1 MEVGG
6 KLYPASG
13 VERDSCPPTLGI
25 GHRALVTLT
34 HAPCPIP
41 HAQKLHPASGV
52 EFFISA
58 VLELKLL
65 NIKISMSDTKF
76 TAPVAQESLHLKLS
90 ERSPVFSLREKIL
103 AIRNSLRPG
112 QQQMADWQSGP
123 LAISAV
129 PGAGKSTGM
138 AAAAAIAIARQYERS
153 SSRRQLVVVTFTR
166 SAAANIK
173 AKIRKFLRDDLSL
186 PQTGF
191 FVYTLHGLALNIA
204 SRHPDL
210 SGLQL
215 ENVTLITPT
224 QTHRFIRT
232 AVEQWIANNPG
243 IYLRLLEG
251 HQFDGEETERLR
263 RQSVLRTEVLP
274 ELANTVIH
282 EAKSSGI
289 SPEKLREWSKQTTD
303 EYAILSVAAGLYE
316 QYQNLMR
323 SRDFIDYDDMI
334 LAALRV
340 LENDSARRIEQN
352 QIFAVFEDEAQD
364 SSPLQTQLLEIL
376 ASDGGYEG
384 MNTDAMNRVSTHSP
398 LNLVRVGD
406 PNQAINST
414 FTPADPIYF
423 RQFCEECDRI
433 QRLATMDQAGRST
446 RIIIEAANFAL
457 KWINNQS
464 LAKTNNG
471 QQTPDNRQV
480 PFRLQ
485 TIRPVETNDPQNNA
499 NPAPVGRGLELY
511 TPRDIHHTVE
521 LLSQRVIELFGED
534 PTQNSAAIL
543 VRENR
548 QGRWL
553 GEALTSVCK
562 EHNITLYDVGE
573 RDRRSHVPQEIL
585 ALLQFCDRP
594 HSPDY
599 LKAALEALVQRQLI
613 PTQDLNALAS
623 LPEEFLYPGPLA
635 APQPE
640 TVQKAARLCRNLLRA
655 RLELPLYQLISFLAL
670 TLNYD
675 QAELATADKLAER
688 VNQQIAGNSSMG
700 GMLSALSEIVSSER
714 FEPVE
719 TEDSEERYT
728 RRGQLTIITMHKAK
742 GLDWDYVFLP
752 FLHENLIPGRFWVP
766 PQSQFLGD
774 FTLSEVARAQI
785 RAALHG
791 EFTIPDVT
799 QAWEQAKHLKI
810 SEEYRLL
817 YVAMTR
823 AKRLVWM
830 SAAQKAPFTWSKP
843 DNLQEQAPCPVFP
856 ALKRQFPECVM
867 NLAVMA
873 KQA

>member
-1 MEVGG
+1 
-6 KLYPASG
+6 
-13 VERDSCPPTLGI
+13 
-25 GHRALVTLT
+25 
-34 HAPCPIP
+34 
-41 HAQKLHPASGV
+41 
-52 EFFISA
+52 
-58 VLELKLL
+58 
-65 NIKISMSDTKF
+65 MSDTNF
-76 TAPVAQESLHLKLS
+76 TAALPSESLHSELS
-90 ERSPVFSLREKIL
+90 ERSPVSSLREKIL

-173 AKIRKFLRDDLSL
+173 AKIRKDLKKLSI

-204 SRHPDL
+204 SRHSDL

-215 ENVTLITPT
+215 QNVTLITPT
-224 QTHRFIRT
+224 QSHRFIRT
-232 AVEQWIANNPG
+232 AVEQWIANNPA

-303 EYAILSVAAGLYE
+303 EYTILSIAAGLYE

-352 QIFAVFEDEAQD
+352 QVFAVFEDEAQD

-376 ASDGGYEG
+376 ASDGGD
-384 MNTDAMNRVSTHSP
+384 NSLLLTDAINRVSTADPCTDAIHRVSPNSP

-433 QRLATMDQAGRST
+433 KRLATMDQAGRST

-485 TIRPVETNDPQNNA
+485 TIRPVEVGDPQDNA
-499 NPAPVGRGLELY
+499 NPEPIGRGLELY

-521 LLSQRVIELFGED
+521 LLSQRVIDLFGED
-534 PTQNSAAIL
+534 PTEQSAAIL

-553 GEALTSVCK
+553 AEALTPVCK
-562 EHNITLYDVGE
+562 EYNITLYDVGE

-700 GMLSALSEIVSSER
+700 GMLSTLSEIVSSER

-791 EFTIPDVT
+791 ESTIPDVT

>member
-1 MEVGG
+1 
-6 KLYPASG
+6 
-13 VERDSCPPTLGI
+13 
-25 GHRALVTLT
+25 
-34 HAPCPIP
+34 
-41 HAQKLHPASGV
+41 
-52 EFFISA
+52 
-58 VLELKLL
+58 
-65 NIKISMSDTKF
+65 MSDSKF
-76 TAPVAQESLHLKLS
+76 TASVAQESLHSELS
-90 ERSPVFSLREKIL
+90 ERSPLPNLREKIL
-103 AIRNSLRPG
+103 EIRNGLRPG

-153 SSRRQLVVVTFTR
+153 SSRCHLVVVTFTR

-173 AKIRKFLRDDLSL
+173 AKIRKDLKKLSL
-186 PQTGF
+186 PQMGF

-204 SRHPDL
+204 SRHSDL

-224 QTHRFIRT
+224 QSHRFIRT

-289 SPEKLREWSKQTTD
+289 SQELLREWSKQTTD

-340 LENDSARRIEQN
+340 LGNDSARRIEQN
-352 QIFAVFEDEAQD
+352 QVFAVFEDEAQD

-376 ASDGGYEG
+376 ASDADKGD
-384 MNTDAMNRVSTHSP
+384 NSSLLTPHSS

-433 QRLATMDQAGRST
+433 ERLATMDQAGRST

-480 PFRLQ
+480 PFRFQ
-485 TIRPVETNDPQNNA
+485 TIRPVEVGDPQDNA

-521 LLSQRVIELFGED
+521 LLSQRVIKLFSED
-534 PTQNSAAIL
+534 PTKTSAAIL

-553 GEALTSVCK
+553 AEALTPVCK
-562 EHNITLYDVGE
+562 EHNIILYDVGE

-635 APQPE
+635 APQSE
-640 TVQKAARLCRNLLRA
+640 TVQKAARLCRSLLRA

-728 RRGQLTIITMHKAK
+728 RCGQLTIITMHKAK

-791 EFTIPDVT
+791 ESTIPDVT

-823 AKRLVWM
+823 AKVLLWM

-843 DNLQEQAPCPVFP
+843 ENLQEQTPCPVFP
-856 ALKRQFPECVM
+856 ALKRQFPECVV
-867 NLAVMA
+867 NLAVMT
-873 KQA
+873 K

>member
-1 MEVGG
+1 
-6 KLYPASG
+6 
-13 VERDSCPPTLGI
+13 
-25 GHRALVTLT
+25 
-34 HAPCPIP
+34 
-41 HAQKLHPASGV
+41 
-52 EFFISA
+52 
-58 VLELKLL
+58 
-65 NIKISMSDTKF
+65 MSDNNF
-76 TAPVAQESLHLKLS
+76 TATVAEELLQSQLSVSSLA
-90 ERSPVFSLREKIL
+90 EKTL

-112 QQQMADWQSGP
+112 QQQMADWYFGP
-123 LAISAV
+123 LAVSAV

-153 SSRRQLVVVTFTR
+153 AESRPSSRRQLIVVTFTR

-173 AKIRKFLRDDLSL
+173 AKIRKYLRENLSL

-191 FVYTLHGLALNIA
+191 AVYTLHGLALNIA
-204 SRHPDL
+204 SRHPNL
-210 SGLQL
+210 SGLEL
-215 ENVTLITPT
+215 ENVTLITPS
-224 QTHRFIRT
+224 QSHRFIRT
-232 AVEQWIANNPG
+232 AVEQWIANNPDK
-243 IYLRLLEG
+243 YSRLLEG

-274 ELANTVIH
+274 DLASTVIH

-289 SPEKLREWSKQTTD
+289 SPAKLQEWSQQTTD
-303 EYAILSVAAGLYE
+303 RYAILSVAAGLYE

-340 LENDSARRIEQN
+340 LENASARRIEQN
-352 QIFAVFEDEAQD
+352 QVFAVFEDEAQD
-364 SSPLQTQLLEIL
+364 SSPLQTELLEIL
-376 ASDGGYEG
+376 ASDGEEG
-384 MNTDAMNRVSTHSP
+384 EQGRQRERREQGGKDLLLSTQYSA

-423 RQFCEECDRI
+423 RQFCEECDRFGK
-433 QRLATMDQAGRST
+433 LATMDQAGRST

-457 KWINNQS
+457 SWVNNFCGVKSQES
-464 LAKTNNG
+464 RVNNPKSG
-471 QQTPDNRQV
+471 NTPLSS
-480 PFRLQ
+480 PFRPQ
-485 TIRPVETNDPQNNA
+485 MIRPVNSGDPQQDA
-499 NPAPVGRGLELY
+499 NPAPIGRGLELY
-511 TPRDIHHTVE
+511 TPRDIHQTVE
-521 LLSQRVIELFGED
+521 FLSQRVIELFAQE
-534 PTQNSAAIL
+534 PTRSAAIL

-553 GEALTSVCK
+553 AECLEPICK
-562 EHNITLYDVGE
+562 EHKITLFDVGE
-573 RDRRSHVPQEIL
+573 SERRSHIPQEVL
-585 ALLQFCDRP
+585 GLLQFCDRP

-599 LKAALEALVQRQLI
+599 LKAALEVLVKRQLI

-623 LPEEFLYPGPLA
+623 LPEEFLYPSPLA
-635 APQPE
+635 TSQPE
-640 TVQKAARLCRNLLRA
+640 TVQKAAHLCRSLLRA

-700 GMLSALSEIVSSER
+700 AMLAALSEIVNSER

-719 TEDSEERYT
+719 TEDSEARYT
-728 RRGQLTIITMHKAK
+728 RGGQLTIITMHKAK

-774 FTLSEVARAQI
+774 FTLSEVTRAQI

-791 EFTIPDVT
+791 ESGIPDVT
-799 QAWEQAKHLKI
+799 QAWEQSKHLKI
-810 SEEYRLL
+810 AEEYRLL

-823 AKRLVWM
+823 AKRLLWM

-843 DNLQEQAPCPVFP
+843 DNLQEQAPCPVFG
-856 ALKRQFPECVM
+856 ALKRQFPQCVVSSAALQIIR
-867 NLAVMA
+867 N
-873 KQA
+873 

>member
-1 MEVGG
+1 
-6 KLYPASG
+6 
-13 VERDSCPPTLGI
+13 
-25 GHRALVTLT
+25 
-34 HAPCPIP
+34 
-41 HAQKLHPASGV
+41 
-52 EFFISA
+52 
-58 VLELKLL
+58 
-65 NIKISMSDTKF
+65 MSDSKF
-76 TAPVAQESLHLKLS
+76 TTPVVQELLDSELS
-90 ERSPVFSLREKIL
+90 ERSPIPSLQEKIL

-204 SRHPDL
+204 NRHSDL

-215 ENVTLITPT
+215 ENVILITPT
-224 QTHRFIRT
+224 QSHRFIRT
-232 AVEQWIANNPG
+232 AVEQWITNNPDV
-243 IYLRLLEG
+243 YLRLLEG

-289 SPEKLREWSKQTTD
+289 SPELLREWSKQTTD

-340 LENDSARRIEQN
+340 LENDSARHIEQN

-376 ASDGGYEG
+376 ASNREYEG
-384 MNTDAMNRVSTHSP
+384 MNTDGMNRFSKHSP

-433 QRLATMDQAGRST
+433 ERLATMDRAGRST

-457 KWINNQS
+457 KWINNQW
-464 LAKTNNG
+464 LATTKTNNK

-485 TIRPVETNDPQNNA
+485 TIRPVEVGDPQANA
-499 NPAPVGRGLELY
+499 NPAPVGQGLELY

-521 LLSQRVIELFGED
+521 LLSQRVIELLGED
-534 PTQNSAAIL
+534 PTKNSAAIL

-553 GEALTSVCK
+553 AEALTPLCK
-562 EHNITLYDVGE
+562 EHKITLYDVGE

-640 TVQKAARLCRNLLRA
+640 TVQKAARLCRSLLRA

-785 RAALHG
+785 RATLH
-791 EFTIPDVT
+791 EESVIPDVS
-799 QAWEQAKHLKI
+799 QAWEVAKNLKT

-823 AKRLVWM
+823 AKLLLWM

-856 ALKRQFPECVM
+856 ALKRQFPECVV
-867 NLAVMA
+867 NLAAMS
-873 KQA
+873 KQV

>member
-1 MEVGG
+1 
-6 KLYPASG
+6 
-13 VERDSCPPTLGI
+13 
-25 GHRALVTLT
+25 
-34 HAPCPIP
+34 
-41 HAQKLHPASGV
+41 
-52 EFFISA
+52 
-58 VLELKLL
+58 
-65 NIKISMSDTKF
+65 MSDSKF
-76 TAPVAQESLHLKLS
+76 TAPVAQELLDSELS
-90 ERSPVFSLREKIL
+90 ERSPILSLQDKIL

-153 SSRRQLVVVTFTR
+153 SFRRHLVVVTFTR

-173 AKIRKFLRDDLSL
+173 AKIRKDLKKLSL

-204 SRHPDL
+204 NRHSDL

-224 QTHRFIRT
+224 QSHRFIRN
-232 AVEQWIANNPG
+232 AVEQWIVNNPER
-243 IYLRLLEG
+243 YLRLLEG

-289 SPEKLREWSKQTTD
+289 SPELLREWSKQTTD

-352 QIFAVFEDEAQD
+352 QVFAVFEDEAQD

-376 ASDGGYEG
+376 ASDAGD
-384 MNTDAMNRVSTHSP
+384 NSSLLTDAINRVSTADSCTDAIYRVSP
-398 LNLVRVGD
+398 NSSLNLVRVGD

-423 RQFCEECDRI
+423 RQFCEECERI
-433 QRLATMDQAGRST
+433 ERLATMDQAGRST

-457 KWINNQS
+457 KWINNQW
-464 LAKTNNG
+464 LATTNNK

-485 TIRPVETNDPQNNA
+485 TIRPVEVGDPQTNA
-499 NPAPVGRGLELY
+499 NPVPVGRGLELY

-553 GEALTSVCK
+553 GEALASVCK
-562 EHNITLYDVGE
+562 EHKIILYDVGE

-635 APQPE
+635 EPQPE
-640 TVQKAARLCRNLLRA
+640 TVQKAARLCRSLLRA

-785 RAALHG
+785 RATLH
-791 EFTIPDVT
+791 EESTIPDVS
-799 QAWEQAKHLKI
+799 QAWEVAKNLKT

-823 AKRLVWM
+823 AKLLLWM

-856 ALKRQFPECVM
+856 ALKRQFPEYVV
-867 NLAVMA
+867 NLAAMT

>member
-1 MEVGG
+1 
-6 KLYPASG
+6 
-13 VERDSCPPTLGI
+13 
-25 GHRALVTLT
+25 
-34 HAPCPIP
+34 
-41 HAQKLHPASGV
+41 
-52 EFFISA
+52 
-58 VLELKLL
+58 
-65 NIKISMSDTKF
+65 MSDSKF
-76 TAPVAQESLHLKLS
+76 TAPVAQESFPSELS
-90 ERSPVFSLREKIL
+90 ERSPVPSLRDKIL

-112 QQQMADWQSGP
+112 QQQMADWESGP

-173 AKIRKFLRDDLSL
+173 AKIRKFLRDDLSV

-232 AVEQWIANNPG
+232 AVEQWITNNPG

-340 LENDSARRIEQN
+340 LVNDSARRIEQN
-352 QIFAVFEDEAQD
+352 QVFAVFEDEAQD

-376 ASDGGYEG
+376 ASDAED
-384 MNTDAMNRVSTHSP
+384 NSSLPSTDAINRVYPHSS

-433 QRLATMDQAGRST
+433 ERLATMDQAGRST

-471 QQTPDNRQV
+471 QQIPDNRQV

-485 TIRPVETNDPQNNA
+485 TIRPVETGDPQNNA

-534 PTQNSAAIL
+534 PTQSSAAVL

-553 GEALTSVCK
+553 AEALTPVCK
-562 EHNITLYDVGE
+562 EHKIILYDVGE

-791 EFTIPDVT
+791 ESTIPDVT

-843 DNLQEQAPCPVFP
+843 ENLQEQAPCPVFP
-856 ALKRQFPECVM
+856 ALKRQFPECVV
-867 NLAVMA
+867 NLAVMT

>member
-1 MEVGG
+1 
-6 KLYPASG
+6 
-13 VERDSCPPTLGI
+13 
-25 GHRALVTLT
+25 
-34 HAPCPIP
+34 
-41 HAQKLHPASGV
+41 
-52 EFFISA
+52 
-58 VLELKLL
+58 
-65 NIKISMSDTKF
+65 MSDSKF
-76 TAPVAQESLHLKLS
+76 TIPVVQELLYSELS
-90 ERSPVFSLREKIL
+90 ERSPVPSLQEKIL

-173 AKIRKFLRDDLSL
+173 AKIRKDLKKLSL

-204 SRHPDL
+204 NRHSNL

-224 QTHRFIRT
+224 QSHRFIRT
-232 AVEQWIANNPG
+232 AVEQWIANNPDR
-243 IYLRLLEG
+243 YLRLLEG

-289 SPEKLREWSKQTTD
+289 SPELLREWSNQTTD
-303 EYAILSVAAGLYE
+303 EYGILSVAAGLYE

-340 LENDSARRIEQN
+340 LENDSARRVEQN
-352 QIFAVFEDEAQD
+352 QVFAVFEDEAQD

-376 ASDGGYEG
+376 ASDGGDEG
-384 MNTDAMNRVSTHSP
+384 DEGDNSSLLTPNSSLLTPNSSLLTPNSSLLTPNSSLLTPNSSLLTPNSP

-433 QRLATMDQAGRST
+433 KRLATMDQAGRST

-457 KWINNQS
+457 KWINNQW
-464 LAKTNNG
+464 LAVTNNK

-485 TIRPVETNDPQNNA
+485 TIRPVEAGDPQTNA
-499 NPAPVGRGLELY
+499 NPAAVGRGLELY
-511 TPRDIHHTVE
+511 TPDDIHHTVK

-534 PTQNSAAIL
+534 PTENSAAVL

-553 GEALTSVCK
+553 TEALTSVCK

-623 LPEEFLYPGPLA
+623 LPEEFLYPSPLA
-635 APQPE
+635 ATQSE
-640 TVQKAARLCRNLLRA
+640 TVQKAARLCRSLLRA

-785 RAALHG
+785 RATLH
-791 EFTIPDVT
+791 EESVIPDVS
-799 QAWEQAKHLKI
+799 QAWEVAKNLKT

-823 AKRLVWM
+823 AKLLLWM

-856 ALKRQFPECVM
+856 ALKRQFPECVV
-867 NLAVMA
+867 NLAAMT

>member
-1 MEVGG
+1 
-6 KLYPASG
+6 
-13 VERDSCPPTLGI
+13 
-25 GHRALVTLT
+25 
-34 HAPCPIP
+34 
-41 HAQKLHPASGV
+41 
-52 EFFISA
+52 
-58 VLELKLL
+58 
-65 NIKISMSDTKF
+65 MSDYNF
-76 TAPVAQESLHLKLS
+76 TVPVAQESLNSELS
-90 ERSPVFSLREKIL
+90 ERSPLPSLREKIL
-103 AIRNSLRPG
+103 TIRNGLRPG

-153 SSRRQLVVVTFTR
+153 SSRRHLVVVTFTR

-173 AKIRKFLRDDLSL
+173 AKIRKDLKKLSL
-186 PQTGF
+186 PQMGF

-224 QTHRFIRT
+224 QSHRFIRT

-243 IYLRLLEG
+243 RYLRLLEG

-289 SPEKLREWSKQTTD
+289 SPELLREWSKQTTD

-340 LENDSARRIEQN
+340 LENDSARRYEQN
-352 QIFAVFEDEAQD
+352 QVFAVFEDEAQD

-376 ASDGGYEG
+376 ASDSGHGDKSSLL
-384 MNTDAMNRVSTHSP
+384 TDAMNRVSPHSA

-433 QRLATMDQAGRST
+433 ERLATMDQAGRST
-446 RIIIEAANFAL
+446 RIIIEAANFTL
-457 KWINNQS
+457 KWINSQW

-471 QQTPDNRQV
+471 QQTTYKPQL

-485 TIRPVETNDPQNNA
+485 TIRPVDVGDPQTNA

-511 TPRDIHHTVE
+511 TPRDIHHTLE

-553 GEALTSVCK
+553 AEALSTVCK
-562 EHNITLYDVGE
+562 EYKIILYDVGE

-599 LKAALEALVQRQLI
+599 LKAALEASVQRQLI

-635 APQPE
+635 APQSEP
-640 TVQKAARLCRNLLRA
+640 VQKAARLCRSLLRA

-688 VNQQIAGNSSMG
+688 VNQQIASNSSMG

-728 RRGQLTIITMHKAK
+728 RSGQLTIITMHKAK

-785 RAALHG
+785 RATLH
-791 EFTIPDVT
+791 EESTIPDVS
-799 QAWEQAKHLKI
+799 QAWEVAKHLKT

-843 DNLQEQAPCPVFP
+843 ENLQEQAPCPVFP
-856 ALKRQFPECVM
+856 ALKHQFPECVM
-867 NLAVMA
+867 NLAA
-873 KQA
+873 LIKQA

>member
-1 MEVGG
+1 
-6 KLYPASG
+6 
-13 VERDSCPPTLGI
+13 
-25 GHRALVTLT
+25 
-34 HAPCPIP
+34 
-41 HAQKLHPASGV
+41 
-52 EFFISA
+52 
-58 VLELKLL
+58 
-65 NIKISMSDTKF
+65 MSDSKF
-76 TAPVAQESLHLKLS
+76 TTSLAQELLHSELS
-90 ERSPVFSLREKIL
+90 ERSPVSSLRAEAITR
-103 AIRNSLRPG
+103 IRNGLRPG

-204 SRHPDL
+204 SRHSDL

-224 QTHRFIRT
+224 QSHRFIRT

-376 ASDGGYEG
+376 ASDGEYEG

-433 QRLATMDQAGRST
+433 KQLATMDQAGRST

-464 LAKTNNG
+464 LATTNNG
-471 QQTPDNRQV
+471 QKIPDNRQV

-485 TIRPVETNDPQNNA
+485 TIRPVETNDPQKNA

-511 TPRDIHHTVE
+511 TPRDIHQTVE

-553 GEALTSVCK
+553 AEALTPVCK

-635 APQPE
+635 ATQPE
-640 TVQKAARLCRNLLRA
+640 TVQKAARLCRSLLRA

-791 EFTIPDVT
+791 ESTIPDVT

-867 NLAVMA
+867 NLGVMA
-873 KQA
+873 KQG